1 MIAKSIVFLCFCFYG
16 AISVYDVVS
25 TYNNYGAFNKDNNCV
40 EVFYVNLFNCI
51 LGALLSLYVVT
62 FLVCKCLCNGILDLK
77 LNLSITKAFGFLTF
91 VGLNIWN
98 CIQLSKNDEC
108 YLKYKI
114 KNYNIAFISLVAIVL
129 ITLVINSIFCNKKKR
144 TNTEYT
150 SMNSD

>member
-1 MIAKSIVFLCFCFYG
+1 MIAKSIVFLSFCFYG

-25 TYNNYGAFNKDNNCV
+25 TYNNYGAFNKDDDCV

-62 FLVCKCLCNGILDLK
+62 FLVCKCLCSGILDLK
-77 LNLSITKAFGFLTF
+77 LNLSITKALAFLTF

-98 CIQLSKNDEC
+98 GVQLSKNDEC

-114 KNYNIAFISLVAIVL
+114 KNYNIAFISLVAIVFV
-129 ITLVINSIFCNKKKR
+129 TLAFNALFCSKKKK
-144 TNTEYT
+144 TEEYRQ
-150 SMNSD
+150 MDSD